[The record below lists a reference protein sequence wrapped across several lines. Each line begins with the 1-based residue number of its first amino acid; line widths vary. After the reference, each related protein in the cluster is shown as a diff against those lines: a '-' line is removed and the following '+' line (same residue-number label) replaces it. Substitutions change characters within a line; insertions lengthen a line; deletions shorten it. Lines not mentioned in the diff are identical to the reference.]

1 MSREYRR
8 SLPFILNLTRLVSE
22 ELFQEQVELLSNPD
36 GTFRL
41 PTYEEL
47 KSLSV
52 LDSVIRETLRMHP
65 PTHSIMRYVRDDLIV
80 PGTLSAPSK
89 DSQYIVPKGHYVLA
103 SPAVSQVDRALWF
116 QSDKW
121 MPGRWTDPEGQAQ
134 AAFKQYAD
142 ENGEKID
149 YGFGAISKGTE
160 SPYQPFGAGR
170 HRCIGEQ
177 FAYLQLGIVIS
188 TRSVVRN
195 IEMRIPG
202 GVPPPNY
209 HVCSDCLAFIRSTDP
224 SVDHDYTPEA
234 AIC

>member
-1 MSREYRR
+1 VSTNTLY
-8 SLPFILNLTRLVSE
+8 SASNLNSARFSE
-22 ELFQEQVELLSNPD
+22 ALYQEQVKNFSQPD
-36 GTFRL
+36 GTLRL

-47 KSLSV
+47 KALPL

-65 PTHSIMRYVRDDLIV
+65 PIHSIMRYVRADLVV

-89 DSQYIVPKGHYVLA
+89 DSLYVVPKGHYVLA
-103 SPAVSQVDRALWF
+103 SPAVSQVDKTLWHKTERWIP
-116 QSDKW
+116 S
-121 MPGRWTDPEGQAQ
+121 RWTDPEGQAQ
-134 AAFKQYAD
+134 QAFTQYAD

-149 YGFGAISKGTE
+149 YGFGAVSKGTE

-177 FAYLQLGIVIS
+177 FAYLQLGVVIS
-188 TRSVVRN
+188 TVVRN

-209 HVCSDCLAFIRSTDP
+209 HVRPNCLRLFRGTNP
-224 SVDHDYTPEA
+224 SVDHDYTPE
-234 AIC
+234 